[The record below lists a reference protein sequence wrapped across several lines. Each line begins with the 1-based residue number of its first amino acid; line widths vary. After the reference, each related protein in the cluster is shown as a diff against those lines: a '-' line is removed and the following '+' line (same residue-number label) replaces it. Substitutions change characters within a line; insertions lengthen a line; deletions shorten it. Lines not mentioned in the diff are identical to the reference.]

1 MFTAGTAR
9 VNTRSARKNTV
20 SARQPSGKPT
30 CSRAKVTAV
39 RVGSCQVV
47 EPGKLAAAIAND
59 SGLHHNRAM
68 GKAAPV
74 PRFFLYG
81 EPPRA
86 ADERFVHIE
95 TIADRSRVHDWKI
108 RPHTH
113 RDLHQLLVILEGGGE
128 MRAESAV
135 HGFSAPALLIV
146 PAGVVHA
153 FAFRRDTR
161 GYVVTVAET
170 ALADL
175 SRREPAFR
183 ALFDGAMPVDLT
195 RSALEAHELEEAV
208 VRLQREF
215 QWAAPAHETATEARL
230 VTLVSAVRATHQLTG
245 ATRGGGARP
254 RAALVARFRQSVEIN
269 LRSGW
274 AMNRY
279 AKALSVTPAQLR
291 AACLEVT
298 GSHRRASVRP
308 PRAEAR
314 RTLMYTTMTVAETA
328 YELGFSDPAYFS
340 RFFSERVGCSP
351 AAFRRRTEG

>member
-1 MFTAGTAR
+1 
-9 VNTRSARKNTV
+9 
-20 SARQPSGKPT
+20 
-30 CSRAKVTAV
+30 
-39 RVGSCQVV
+39 
-47 EPGKLAAAIAND
+47 
-59 SGLHHNRAM
+59 M

-128 MRAESAV
+128 MRAESAA

-230 VTLVSAVRATHQLTG
+230 VTLLVSAVRATHQLTG
-245 ATRGGGARP
+245 ATRGGGARGP

-298 GSHRRASVRP
+298 GEP
-308 PRAEAR
+308 PTRIVYDRLVLEAR

>member
-1 MFTAGTAR
+1 
-9 VNTRSARKNTV
+9 
-20 SARQPSGKPT
+20 
-30 CSRAKVTAV
+30 
-39 RVGSCQVV
+39 
-47 EPGKLAAAIAND
+47 
-59 SGLHHNRAM
+59 M

-95 TIADRSRVHDWKI
+95 TIADRSRLYDWEI
-108 RPHTH
+108 RAHTH
-113 RDLHQLLVILEGGGE
+113 RDLHQLLVILDGGGE
-128 MRAESAV
+128 MRAESAT
-135 HGFSAPALLIV
+135 HLFEAPALLIV

-153 FAFRRDTR
+153 FAFHKDTR

-195 RSALEAHELEEAV
+195 HSALEAHELEEAV

-215 QWAAPAHETATEARL
+215 QWAAPAHTTATEARL
-230 VTLVSAVRATHQLTG
+230 TTLLVGAVRATHELTG
-245 ATRGGGARP
+245 AAKAGGVLGP
-254 RAALVARFRQSVEIN
+254 RAALVARFRQAVENN

-274 AMNRY
+274 SMNRY
-279 AKALSVTPAQLR
+279 AKALGVTPAQLR

-298 GSHRRASVRP
+298 GEP
-308 PRAEAR
+308 PTRILHDRLVLEAKR
-314 RTLMYTTMTVAETA
+314 SLMYTTMTIAETG
-328 YELGFSDPAYFS
+328 YDLGFSDPAYFS

-351 AAFRRRTEG
+351 AAFRRRTGEHRLARGWCREPVEALGVLDVRADGSGTGEVVTRRPEVHQVPRCTGRSGSTLRFPT

>member
-1 MFTAGTAR
+1 MAR
-9 VNTRSARKNTV
+9 TT
-20 SARQPSGKPT
+20 
-30 CSRAKVTAV
+30 
-39 RVGSCQVV
+39 
-47 EPGKLAAAIAND
+47 
-59 SGLHHNRAM
+59 
-68 GKAAPV
+68 PV

-95 TIADRSRVHDWKI
+95 TIADRSRLYDWEI

-113 RDLHQLLVILEGGGE
+113 RDLHQLLVILDGGGE
-128 MRAESAV
+128 MRAEAV
-135 HGFSAPALLIV
+135 SHDFVAPALLIV

-153 FAFRRDTR
+153 FAFHRDTR

-170 ALADL
+170 ALSDL

-183 ALFDGAMPVDLT
+183 ALFDGALPVDLT

-215 QWAAPAHETATEARL
+215 QWAAPAHETATQARL
-230 VTLVSAVRATHQLTG
+230 VTLLVSAVRATHELTG
-245 ATRGGGARP
+245 TPRGGGARGP
-254 RAALVARFRQSVEIN
+254 RAALVARFRQAVETN
-269 LRSGW
+269 FRAAW

-298 GSHRRASVRP
+298 AEP
-308 PRAEAR
+308 PTRIVHDRLVLEAK
-314 RTLMYTTMTVAETA
+314 RTLMYTNMTIAEAA

-351 AAFRRRTEG
+351 AAFRRRTAG

>member
-1 MFTAGTAR
+1 
-9 VNTRSARKNTV
+9 
-20 SARQPSGKPT
+20 
-30 CSRAKVTAV
+30 
-39 RVGSCQVV
+39 
-47 EPGKLAAAIAND
+47 
-59 SGLHHNRAM
+59 M
-68 GKAAPV
+68 GKAMPV

-95 TIADRSRVHDWKI
+95 TIADRSRLYDWKI

-113 RDLHQLLVILEGGGE
+113 RDLHQLLVILGGSGE
-128 MRAESAV
+128 MQAESV
-135 HGFSAPALLIV
+135 SHKFSAPALLVV

-153 FAFRRDTR
+153 FAFHKDTR
-161 GYVVTVAET
+161 GYVVTVAES

-175 SRREPAFR
+175 SRREPTFR
-183 ALFDGAMPVDLT
+183 ALFEGAMPVDLT

-215 QWAAPAHETATEARL
+215 QWAAPAHESATQARL
-230 VTLVSAVRATHQLTG
+230 VTLLVSAVRAAHDL
-245 ATRGGGARP
+245 AAPP
-254 RAALVARFRQSVEIN
+254 RARGPRASLVARFRQAVETN
-269 LRSGW
+269 FRAGW

-279 AKALSVTPAQLR
+279 ARSLSVTAAQLR

-298 GSHRRASVRP
+298 GEP
-308 PRAEAR
+308 PTRIVHDRIVLEAK
-314 RTLMYTTMTVAETA
+314 RTLMYTNMTIAETA

-351 AAFRRRTEG
+351 AAFRQRTDG

>member
-1 MFTAGTAR
+1 M
-9 VNTRSARKNTV
+9 
-20 SARQPSGKPT
+20 P
-30 CSRAKVTAV
+30 
-39 RVGSCQVV
+39 
-47 EPGKLAAAIAND
+47 
-59 SGLHHNRAM
+59 
-68 GKAAPV
+68 KAAPV

-95 TIADRSRVHDWKI
+95 TIADRSRLYDWKI

-113 RDLHQLLVILEGGGE
+113 RDLHQLLVILGGAGE
-128 MRAESAV
+128 MRAESSA
-135 HGFSAPALLIV
+135 HPFTAPALLIV

-153 FAFRRDTR
+153 FAFHRDTR

-170 ALADL
+170 ALSDL

-230 VTLVSAVRATHQLTG
+230 VTLLVSAVRATHEITG
-245 ATRGGGARP
+245 TQRGSGARGP
-254 RAALVARFRQSVEIN
+254 RAALVARFRQAVESN

-291 AACLEVT
+291 AACVEVT
-298 GSHRRASVRP
+298 GEP
-308 PRAEAR
+308 PTRIVHDRVVLEAK
-314 RTLMYTTMTVAETA
+314 RTLMYTSMTVAETA

-351 AAFRRRTEG
+351 AAFRRRTAG

>member
-1 MFTAGTAR
+1 M
-9 VNTRSARKNTV
+9 
-20 SARQPSGKPT
+20 P
-30 CSRAKVTAV
+30 
-39 RVGSCQVV
+39 
-47 EPGKLAAAIAND
+47 
-59 SGLHHNRAM
+59 
-68 GKAAPV
+68 KAAPV

-95 TIADRSRVHDWKI
+95 TIADRSRLYDWKI

-113 RDLHQLLVILEGGGE
+113 RDLHQLLVILEGAGE
-128 MRAESAV
+128 MRAESSSHPFA
-135 HGFSAPALLIV
+135 APALLIV

-153 FAFRRDTR
+153 FAFHRDTR

-170 ALADL
+170 ALSDL

-230 VTLVSAVRATHQLTG
+230 VTLLVSAVRATHEITG
-245 ATRGGGARP
+245 TQRGSGTRGP
-254 RAALVARFRQSVEIN
+254 RAALVARFRQAVESN

-274 AMNRY
+274 ALNRY

-298 GSHRRASVRP
+298 GEP
-308 PRAEAR
+308 PTRIVHDRIVLEAK
-314 RTLMYTTMTVAETA
+314 RTLMYTSMTVAETA

-351 AAFRRRTEG
+351 AEFRRRTAG

>member
-1 MFTAGTAR
+1 MPKTRAR
-9 VNTRSARKNTV
+9 PQKFAS
-20 SARQPSGKPT
+20 
-30 CSRAKVTAV
+30 
-39 RVGSCQVV
+39 
-47 EPGKLAAAIAND
+47 
-59 SGLHHNRAM
+59 
-68 GKAAPV
+68 V

-86 ADERFVHIE
+86 AEERFVHIE
-95 TIADRSRVHDWKI
+95 TIADRSRLYDWKI

-113 RDLHQLLVILEGGGE
+113 RDLHQMLVILEGGGE
-128 MRAESAV
+128 MRAESTE
-135 HGFSAPALLIV
+135 HRFNAPALLIV

-153 FAFRRDTR
+153 FVFHRDTR

-170 ALADL
+170 ALSDV

-183 ALFDGAMPVDLT
+183 ALFDGALPVDL
-195 RSALEAHELEEAV
+195 RHSALDAHELEDAV

-230 VTLVSAVRATHQLTG
+230 VTLLVCAVRATHQLNGTHL
-245 ATRGGGARP
+245 GGGARGP
-254 RAALVARFRQSVEIN
+254 RAAIVARFRQCVENN

-274 AMNRY
+274 AVNRY
-279 AKALSVTPAQLR
+279 AKELSITSAQLR

-298 GSHRRASVRP
+298 GEP
-308 PRAEAR
+308 PTRIVHDRLVLEAK
-314 RTLMYTTMTVAETA
+314 RTLMYSTLTVAETA

-351 AAFRRRTEG
+351 AEFRRRMES

>member
-1 MFTAGTAR
+1 MAR
-9 VNTRSARKNTV
+9 T
-20 SARQPSGKPT
+20 
-30 CSRAKVTAV
+30 
-39 RVGSCQVV
+39 
-47 EPGKLAAAIAND
+47 
-59 SGLHHNRAM
+59 
-68 GKAAPV
+68 APV

-95 TIADRSRVHDWKI
+95 TIADRSRLYDWKI

-113 RDLHQLLVILEGGGE
+113 RDLHQLLVILDGGGE
-128 MRAESAV
+128 MRAESV
-135 HGFSAPALLIV
+135 SHEFRAPALLIV

-170 ALADL
+170 TVSDL

-183 ALFDGAMPVDLT
+183 ALFDGALPFDLT
-195 RSALEAHELEEAV
+195 DSALEAHELEEAV

-230 VTLVSAVRATHQLTG
+230 VTLLVSAARATHELTG
-245 ATRGGGARP
+245 TPRGTGTRSP
-254 RAALVARFRQSVEIN
+254 RAALVARFRQAVETN
-269 LRSGW
+269 FRAGW
-274 AMNRY
+274 ALNRY
-279 AKALSVTPAQLR
+279 AKALSATPAQLR

-298 GSHRRASVRP
+298 GGP
-308 PRAEAR
+308 PTRIVHDRLVLEAKR
-314 RTLMYTTMTVAETA
+314 MLMYTHMTIAETA